1 MEFIIMFIFTAL
13 IFILLYVKTN
23 SNIWRYNYY
32 QEKKNADYWRDLA
45 LKLQKEIKWAELN

>member
-32 QEKKNADYWRDLA
+32 QEKKNADYWRNEA
-45 LKLQKEIKWAELN
+45 LKLQKESKQCISK

>member
-45 LKLQKEIKWAELN
+45 LKLQKEIK